1 MRIINWLTKSNFLIV
16 IGILALIFLY
26 FVKGILI
33 SFILA
38 AVIAYFL
45 YPLVAYLEGKRGI
58 SRLGAIFLSYLVVTL
73 LLLLLFMYIIPLLT
87 EELSQL
93 IADIP
98 NYTRE
103 LQKIINQLQQNYQ
116 QALVLDATQRL
127 SAELLNRTEVIVIQ
141 VAARTTQLIVWLV
154 TSLVNLIIA
163 LILAFYLLRD
173 FNQIKSNLI
182 GLLPIRYREK
192 VLIFWSEINQVI
204 EGFIRGQLLVAFFVA
219 FTVTVGLYW
228 LGIPYAL
235 IIGLIAGI
243 AGIIPYLGSI
253 IGILPALILAFLQ
266 SPWLALKVLVMFA
279 IIQQV
284 EGSIVA
290 PKIVGDRVGLHPLV
304 IVFSLLAGGQ
314 LLGIWGML
322 LAVPLAAILKV
333 FLIHLW
339 LRLPDR

>member
-1 MRIINWLTKSNFLIV
+1 MKINNWLTKSNFLIV
-16 IGILALIFLY
+16 IGILSLIFLY
-26 FVKGILI
+26 FVRGILV
-33 SFILA
+33 SFILGA
-38 AVIAYFL
+38 IIAYFL
-45 YPLVAYLEGKRGI
+45 YPLVAYLEGRREI

-93 IADIP
+93 INDIP
-98 NYTRE
+98 QYTRE

-116 QALVLDATQRL
+116 QAIVLDATQRL
-127 SAELLNRTEVIVIQ
+127 SAELLNRAEVIVIQ
-141 VAARTTQLIVWLV
+141 VATRTTQVIVWLV
-154 TSLVNLIIA
+154 TSLLNLIIA

-182 GLLPIRYREK
+182 GLLPDRHREK

-219 FTVTVGLYW
+219 FTVTLGLYW
-228 LGIPYAL
+228 LKIPYAL

-266 SPWLALKVLVMFA
+266 SPWLALKVLVMFV

-333 FLIHLW
+333 FLNHLW

>member
-1 MRIINWLTKSNFLIV
+1 MRITNWLTKSNFLIV

-45 YPLVAYLEGKRGI
+45 YPLVAYLEGKRAI

-103 LQKIINQLQQNYQ
+103 IQRIINRLQQNYQ

-127 SAELLNRTEVIVIQ
+127 SAELLNRAEVIVIQ
-141 VAARTTQLIVWLV
+141 VAARTTQVIVWLV
-154 TSLVNLIIA
+154 TSLANLIIA

-182 GLLPIRYREK
+182 GLLPTRYREK
-192 VLIFWSEINQVI
+192 VLVFWSEINQVI

-266 SPWLALKVLVMFA
+266 SPWLALKVLVMFV

-290 PKIVGDRVGLHPLV
+290 PKIVGERVGLHPLI

-322 LAVPLAAILKV
+322 LAVPLAAALKV